1 MTDLFEQH
9 FEETFGHKPRA
20 GNLEYVLENG
30 VAVR

>member
-1 MTDLFEQH
+1 MTDLFAQH
-9 FEETFGHKPRA
+9 FEETFGHPPRA